1 MLLIWLVLAMGMDF
15 ASGLVGRPAAVP
27 AGVPAA
33 VPAAPA
39 APAVPDRVVRLNLV
53 YAFLTRRVQRVPL
66 ANMTN
71 SRARELHP
79 LPPPQP
85 FWPGPGQSAEA

>member
-1 MLLIWLVLAMGMDF
+1 MGMDF

-71 SRARELHP
+71 TWARELHP
-79 LPPPQP
+79 LPPPHTN
-85 FWPGPGQSAEA
+85 WPGHGQSGEA